1 LIKGARCLTGLVHS
15 YILVEYLKQVLPE
28 MTAASIVAVEKETIK
43 LPISAD
49 NKTTIL
55 LNVEDAVKDLI
66 SILSKKGIVEG
77 VDIDAGKLA
86 ELPTSMTGVVVHYLV
101 KGLKDDFN
109 IEFAEKPV
117 SLKVRATSN
126 YDRKVQGKKR
136 LLTKEQKNE
145 LLAKMQMSYYEN
157 DIVNGVLSMD
167 DAMQSLKDAFEKK
180 KEYEEMGYVLPAKKT
195 ESPYWMS

>member
-1 LIKGARCLTGLVHS
+1 MSIHLVGAEKGT
-15 YILVEYLKQVLPE
+15 
-28 MTAASIVAVEKETIK
+28 TTK

-145 LLAKMQMSYYEN
+145 LLAKMQMSYYEK
-157 DIVNGVLSMD
+157 DIASGSMTMD

-180 KEYEEMGYVLPAKKT
+180 REYEEMGYALPTKKT
-195 ESPYWMS
+195 ESPYWVS

>member
-1 LIKGARCLTGLVHS
+1 MTGLVQS
-15 YILVEYLKQVLPE
+15 YMLLEYLKQVPPD
-28 MTAASIVAVEKETIK
+28 MTAAPVVAVEKETIK

-49 NKTTIL
+49 KKTTIL

-66 SILSKKGIVEG
+66 SILSKKGNIDSA
-77 VDIDAGKLA
+77 DIDADKLA
-86 ELPTSMTGVVVHYLV
+86 ELPTSMTGIVVHYLV

-109 IEFAEKPV
+109 IEFEEKPV
-117 SLKVRATSN
+117 SLKVRATST
-126 YDRKVQGKKR
+126 YDRKVAGKKR

-157 DIVNGVLSMD
+157 DIANGVLTMD
-167 DAMQSLKDAFEKK
+167 DAMQSLKNAFEKK

-195 ESPYWMS
+195 ESPYWNDKN

>member
-1 LIKGARCLTGLVHS
+1 LIKSARCLTGLVHS

>member
-1 LIKGARCLTGLVHS
+1 
-15 YILVEYLKQVLPE
+15 
-28 MTAASIVAVEKETIK
+28 MTATAIAAVEKETIK

-49 NKTTIL
+49 KKTTIL

-66 SILSKKGIVEG
+66 SILSKKGNIDIA
-77 VDIDAGKLA
+77 DIDADKLA
-86 ELPTSMTGVVVHYLV
+86 ELPSSMTGVVVHYLV

-109 IEFAEKPV
+109 IEFEEKPV
-117 SLKVRATSN
+117 SLKVRATST
-126 YDRKVQGKKR
+126 YDRKVAGKKR

-157 DIVNGVLSMD
+157 DIANGVLTMD

-195 ESPYWMS
+195 ESPYWKE